1 MKIGF
6 TGSREGMSDSQVE
19 SFYMLLGKMGMTE
32 FHHGDCMGADA
43 EAHMIVQNS
52 FPDVKIVVHPPK
64 EQIARAYCDGD
75 ELRPQFDYLER
86 DKHIVEECEF
96 LFAAPLRSQEQARS
110 GTWATIRHARHISRL
125 HIILPR

>member
-52 FPDVKIVVHPPK
+52 FPDARIVVHPPK
-64 EQIARAYCDGD
+64 AQIARAYCVGD
-75 ELRPQFDYLER
+75 ELRPQFDYLTR
-86 DKHIVEECEF
+86 DKNIVDECEF
-96 LFAAPLRSQEQARS
+96 LFAAPMRSVEEVRS
-110 GTWATIRHARHISRL
+110 GTWATVRYARKKFRL
-125 HIILPR
+125 HVVLPR